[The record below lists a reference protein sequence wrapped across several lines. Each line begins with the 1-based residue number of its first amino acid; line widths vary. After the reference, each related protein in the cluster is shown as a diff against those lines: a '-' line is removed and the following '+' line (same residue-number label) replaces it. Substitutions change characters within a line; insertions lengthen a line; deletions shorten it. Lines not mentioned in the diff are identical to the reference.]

1 MTTSVIRLDDTL
13 KGYVFTVQ
21 EFAQLCATA
30 FAGAFRRPWYLR
42 DTLYHMDTIGVGSLF
57 IVVLTGIF
65 TGMVLAL
72 QGAIQL
78 EPYGAV
84 QYISR
89 LISTSVV
96 RELGP
101 VLAALMIDGRVGSGM
116 ASELASMQVTEQ
128 IDARRAEGTD
138 PIKKLVTPRLVASL
152 IMVPVL
158 TVNTDVCV
166 KFDGRPVLKNFTME
180 VPTGETLV
188 ILGGSGGGK
197 PTMLRLTLGLLRPD
211 SGSILVDGQEIV
223 GLPERDMVP
232 IRARMAMVFQGSAL
246 FDSLSVRENVGYRLY
261 EEGALSD
268 YAIERLVVLSL
279 CFVGLEDTLE
289 KMPAELSGGMKK

>member
-1 MTTSVIRLDDTL
+1 MDSLVVRLDDTL
-13 KGYVFTVQ
+13 KGYVLTVQ
-21 EFAQLCATA
+21 EFAELCAAA

-42 DTLYHMDTIGVGSLF
+42 DTLYHMDQIGVGSLF
-57 IVVLTGIF
+57 IVILTGTF

-101 VLAALMIDGRVGSGM
+101 VLAALMIAGRVGSGI

-128 IDARRAEGTD
+128 IDALRAEGTD
-138 PIKKLVTPRLVASL
+138 PIKKLVTPRLVASV

-158 TVNTDVCV
+158 TVITN
-166 KFDGRPVLKNFTME
+166 GIAL
-180 VPTGETLV
+180 
-188 ILGGSGGGK
+188 LGGFLIAHFYLSIDPYFYWTWAFEALRLHDLIYGLIK
-197 PTMLRLTLGLLRPD
+197 PTVFGFIICMVGCYAGLNTAGGTVGVGE
-211 SGSILVDGQEIV
+211 STTQAMVTSSILILMTDFF
-223 GLPERDMVP
+223 MTK
-232 IRARMAMVFQGSAL
+232 VFVFLG
-246 FDSLSVRENVGYRLY
+246 
-261 EEGALSD
+261 
-268 YAIERLVVLSL
+268 
-279 CFVGLEDTLE
+279 
-289 KMPAELSGGMKK
+289 

>member
-1 MTTSVIRLDDTL
+1 MAAPREQPPRSTAGDSVLTGSFDLRSTL
-13 KGYVFTVQ
+13 IGDVLVVQ
-21 EFAQLCATA
+21 EFTTLCGQAV
-30 FAGAFRRPWYLR
+30 AGLVRPPWYVR
-42 DTLYHMDTIGVGSLF
+42 ETLYHMDRIGVGSLF

-101 VLAALMIDGRVGSGM
+101 VLAALMIAGRVGSGI

-128 IDARRAEGTD
+128 IDALRAEGTD
-138 PIKKLVTPRLVASL
+138 PIKKLVTPRLVASV

-158 TVNTDVCV
+158 TVITN
-166 KFDGRPVLKNFTME
+166 GIAL
-180 VPTGETLV
+180 
-188 ILGGSGGGK
+188 LGGFLIAHFYLSIGPYFYWTWAFEALRFHDLIYGLIK
-197 PTMLRLTLGLLRPD
+197 PTVFGFIICMVGCYAGLNTTGGTVGVGQ
-211 SGSILVDGQEIV
+211 STTQAMVTSSILILMTDFF
-223 GLPERDMVP
+223 MTK
-232 IRARMAMVFQGSAL
+232 VFVFLG
-246 FDSLSVRENVGYRLY
+246 
-261 EEGALSD
+261 
-268 YAIERLVVLSL
+268 
-279 CFVGLEDTLE
+279 
-289 KMPAELSGGMKK
+289 